1 MTSLPLPLSPV
12 MRIEASLG
20 ATWSAR
26 PITAS
31 IAGSSKIIWWLSSAT
46 AARTAAISS
55 GSGGSGRYSLAPAR
69 MASTALRASVPMPQ
83 ATTGVQMRSAESPR
97 TSCPMSHLT
106 SQSTRSAPSPP
117 RRLASACSM
126 STAWVTRAPRSIAI
140 LVAAVSWP
148 CSCPTIRSLMVLS
161 SRRQLRLTRLDDF
174 GHGDAEPILDQND
187 LAACDQAVVDVDVD
201 RLADLAVELDD
212 SALAELQELADFHR
226 RLAEH
231 GGHRD
236 GHVEH
241 RFQILGGV
249 PDLDIGRRRAGQ
261 QCGAVARIVVGQ
273 IGQVDIVGHG
283 LFLRRMREATR
294 DQFADRGFD
303 VGCGAFGA
311 AAAPFDAAVGGR
323 HLRLARDDDAAL
335 EALFVGD

>member
-106 SQSTRSAPSPP
+106 SQSTRSAPLPP

-201 RLADLAVELDD
+201 RLA
-212 SALAELQELADFHR
+212 
-226 RLAEH
+226 EH

-261 QCGAVARIVVGQ
+261 QCAAVARIVVAQ